1 MRYRAATHSLSLGVY
16 LDKSLILK
24 DSYLIFARVRAST
37 VPDYSLRS
45 FSTERPLDKAGLG
58 RQPQLGG
65 AAVSVCFPLGTFSG
79 E

>member
-45 FSTERPLDKAGLG
+45 FFTEKPLDKAGLG
-58 RQPQLGG
+58 RRTAPGG
-65 AAVSVCFPLGTFSG
+65 VGVKSFSPRDIFR
-79 E
+79 